1 MLTLQALIYTEGH
14 IQTGGTILNNATGTL
29 TLFKVPDAV
38 LNQIVLSISTVEK
51 STPMQV
57 VKHSQNT
64 GELQPPR
71 NKNVPPF
78 RRTMIND

>member
-14 IQTGGTILNNATGTL
+14 IQTDGTISNNATGTL

-51 STPMQV
+51 STPM
-57 VKHSQNT
+57 
-64 GELQPPR
+64 
-71 NKNVPPF
+71 
-78 RRTMIND
+78 